1 MAAVSAGIPEN
12 FTFYLVSIANAC
24 AAFGQIGGGL
34 LIDRAGRL
42 YGSILRLT
50 TERPRTGPLN
60 ILTPATFLA
69 GVMTFIWP
77 FATSVGGSI
86 AVATIYGYVLGLHRA
101 VAILIKVELKRMLG
115 SLRFHAR
122 RAHRSDGSNGGRR
135 NAYRHVFHY
144 YGNQRRRWPSYLR
157 RHQRSDW
164 WIQVYGYICRY
175 AIVDSRIASSETPA
189 D

>member
-1 MAAVSAGIPEN
+1 M
-12 FTFYLVSIANAC
+12 SIVNAC

-42 YGSILRLT
+42 YESILRLV
-50 TERPRTGPLN
+50 TELSRTGPLN

-86 AVATIYGYVLGLHRA
+86 AVAIIYGYVLGLHRA
-101 VAILIKVELKRMLG
+101 VVILMKVELKRMLG
-115 SLRFHAR
+115 SLRFHAC
-122 RAHRSDGSNGGRR
+122 RAHRSNGSNGGRW
-135 NAYRHVFHY
+135 NAYRHVFHHH
-144 YGNQRRRWPSYLR
+144 GNQRRRWPSYLR
-157 RHQRSDW
+157 RHQRCNW

-175 AIVDSRIASSETPA
+175 AILDFRIAYSETPT
-189 D
+189 DRTSRC